1 VEAATV
7 SGSALSS
14 SNTFYLTTNGA
25 LYYNTAAAQTTNFV
39 FNFASTSGVTLNT
52 LLSTNQSITA
62 TVIVNQGATA
72 YYCTAIQIDGTATG
86 VTTYWQGGS
95 APVAGNASVPDVYS
109 FTIIKTAASTY
120 SIFASLAKF

>member
-7 SGSALSS
+7 NASALAS

-25 LYYNTAAAQTTNFV
+25 LYYNTAAAQTTNFT
-39 FNFASTSGVTLNT
+39 FNFASTSGQTLNT
-52 LLSTNQSITA
+52 LLSTNQTITA
-62 TVIVNQGATA
+62 TVIVTQGATP
-72 YYCTAIQIDGTATG
+72 YYCTAVQIDGTATG

-95 APVAGNASVPDVYS
+95 APVAGNASVPDIYS